1 MSKSYE
7 RYLFFQICGHRG
19 QGMDIRTQFFVGD
32 NIQQKRKVRTFGL
45 SERPPSH
52 FLPSVRHPNLPI
64 RQTLRRVLGL
74 LTVMILKRVS
84 GSIFFQRNKFTA
96 CKTKHEKELANLLMA
111 FNILKIIH
119 PFQGKEHLRN

>member
-1 MSKSYE
+1 
-7 RYLFFQICGHRG
+7 
-19 QGMDIRTQFFVGD
+19 MDIRTQLFVGD

-45 SERPPSH
+45 SERPSSH

-84 GSIFFQRNKFTA
+84 ESIFFQRNKFTV
-96 CKTKHEKELANLLMA
+96 CKAKHEKELANSVMA